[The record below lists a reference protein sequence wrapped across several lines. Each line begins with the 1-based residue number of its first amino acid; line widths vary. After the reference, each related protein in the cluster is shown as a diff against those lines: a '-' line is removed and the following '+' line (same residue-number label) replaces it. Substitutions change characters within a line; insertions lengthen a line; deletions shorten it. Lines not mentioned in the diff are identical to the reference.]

1 MFSSNRA
8 DIVNAICMICGI
20 IWPMRNKGTKSIEI
34 NFHVG
39 KELFS
44 KMSVLQ
50 DAGLN
55 SSAIA
60 RLAIRKCSE
69 SRLDEESESAFPQRL
84 LLYLH
89 ADEAK
94 LLDELAAKQG
104 DRLRA
109 HTLRRLI
116 ATYLRIHSSSIE
128 ALF

>member
-1 MFSSNRA
+1 
-8 DIVNAICMICGI
+8 
-20 IWPMRNKGTKSIEI
+20 MRNKGTKSIEI